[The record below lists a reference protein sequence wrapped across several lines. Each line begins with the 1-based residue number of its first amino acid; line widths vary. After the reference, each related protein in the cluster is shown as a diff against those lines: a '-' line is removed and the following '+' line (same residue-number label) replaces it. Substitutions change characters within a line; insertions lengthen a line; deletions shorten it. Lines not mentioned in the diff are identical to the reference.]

1 MDISI
6 DDLKKLSP
14 AMKALIVAVFCLL
27 LGYFYY
33 MFFLQNMVA
42 RQISLRTKLADM
54 QRQITQKEKVAAQI
68 GKYGKEVDELN
79 ESLRIALQKL
89 PNEKEIAGLLASV
102 VLSGKAAGINF
113 LLFEPKTPPV
123 IPPAAQAKAAE
134 KKAAVKKNPKGAVA
148 KPAEPQKFYEEIPIN
163 VKLSGTF
170 HKTVSFFAAVAKLSR
185 IVNVEDIEIAE
196 AKSLKGGGMIV
207 NTSCKMKTYMFV
219 DKGKK

>member
-14 AMKALIVAVFCLL
+14 WMKALIVAVFCLL

-33 MFFLQNMVA
+33 MFFLQNMIA
-42 RQISLRTKLADM
+42 KQISLTTKVADM
-54 QRQITQKEKVAAQI
+54 ESQITQKEKVAAQI
-68 GKYGKEVDELN
+68 GKYKKEINELS
-79 ESLRIALQKL
+79 ESLKTALLKL

-102 VLSGKAAGINF
+102 VLSGKAAGVNF

-123 IPPAAQAKAAE
+123 SPPVAQAKATA
-134 KKAAVKKNPKGAVA
+134 KKDPKAPAA

-170 HKTVSFFAAVAKLSR
+170 HHTVSFFATVAKLPR

-196 AKSLKGGGMIV
+196 AKALKGGGMIV
-207 NTSCKMKTYMFV
+207 TTSCKMKTYMFI
-219 DKGKK
+219 DRGKK